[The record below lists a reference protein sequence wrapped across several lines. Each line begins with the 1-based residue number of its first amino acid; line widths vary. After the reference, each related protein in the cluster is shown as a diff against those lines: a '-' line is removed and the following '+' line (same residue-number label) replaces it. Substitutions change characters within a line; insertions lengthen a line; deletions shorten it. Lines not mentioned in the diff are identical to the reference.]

1 MSESELSVH
10 TFFQKLILTLLFQR
24 SQGHHHIEGEAE
36 TNKIYQGLENLGSV
50 EEFKKL
56 KSQWSKETSS
66 ISL

>member
-24 SQGHHHIEGEAE
+24 FQGHHHIEGEAE

-50 EEFKKL
+50 EEFQKL